1 MAAIVALGSHDPL
14 ADLWFTALLALIVAF
29 CSATQDIVIDAFR
42 IESLEEHDYAA
53 SMANYVAGYRI
64 AMLISTFGVFELVD
78 WLQQDGG
85 GDAWS
90 WAYVAMAAT
99 VGVGTLVALLS
110 AEPEGPSYRAEG
122 LANRFAAAVVHPF
135 VDFIAQ
141 PGWLV
146 ALLFVMLFKFGD
158 AFAGVMTAPFVLDI
172 GFDKVDYGRVV
183 KLFGFA
189 AVLIGG
195 FLGGYVQRLFDSTLS
210 SLWLAGILQMI
221 SNLMFVWLAWV
232 GADYGL
238 LVATIA
244 VENLTG
250 GFATVIFVAYL
261 SSLCGNRDYTAT
273 QYALLSALSAVGR
286 TVLSSTSGE
295 FAEALGWAP
304 FFLLSTAAAVPG
316 LMLLWYLTRRERLEA
331 RT

>member
-1 MAAIVALGSHDPL
+1 
-14 ADLWFTALLALIVAF
+14 
-29 CSATQDIVIDAFR
+29 
-42 IESLEEHDYAA
+42 
-53 SMANYVAGYRI
+53 
-64 AMLISTFGVFELVD
+64 MLISTFGVFELVD

-85 GDAWS
+85 AGAWS

-110 AEPEGPSYRAEG
+110 VEPEGPSHRAEG

-141 PGWLV
+141 PGWLA

-221 SNLMFVWLAWV
+221 SNLLFVWLAWV

-238 LVATIA
+238 LIATIA

-261 SSLCGNRDYTAT
+261 SGLCGNRDYTAT

-304 FFLLSTAAAVPG
+304 FFLLSTVAAVPG
-316 LMLLWYLTRRERLEA
+316 LMLLWYLTHREKQEV